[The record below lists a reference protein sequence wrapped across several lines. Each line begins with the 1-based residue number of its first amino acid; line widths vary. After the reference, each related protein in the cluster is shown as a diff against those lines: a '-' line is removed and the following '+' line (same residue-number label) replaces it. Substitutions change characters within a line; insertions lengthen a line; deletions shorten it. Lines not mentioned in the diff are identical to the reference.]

1 MSHACRI
8 ICLQIEIGT
17 NINIDT
23 RFNALFF
30 HLKCGELMSHKWV
43 SAVWEII
50 GVLTFLSGYISG
62 NIVTM
67 VVGVVVAFGYTSSY
81 LTSYIRSAHII
92 KRALEVIFMLSA
104 LGVVIYGY
112 AITGSPILGVMTIFI
127 VTVVL
132 FGFIASYL
140 LPRIRSKSSER
151 DVV

>member
-1 MSHACRI
+1 
-8 ICLQIEIGT
+8 
-17 NINIDT
+17 
-23 RFNALFF
+23 
-30 HLKCGELMSHKWV
+30 MSHKWV
-43 SAVWEII
+43 LAVWEII
-50 GVLTFLSGYISG
+50 GILTFLSGLISG
-62 NIVTM
+62 NVVTM
-67 VVGVVVAFGYTSSY
+67 VVGVVVVFGYASSY

-92 KRALEVIFMLSA
+92 KRASEVIFMLSA

-132 FGFIASYL
+132 FAFIVSYL